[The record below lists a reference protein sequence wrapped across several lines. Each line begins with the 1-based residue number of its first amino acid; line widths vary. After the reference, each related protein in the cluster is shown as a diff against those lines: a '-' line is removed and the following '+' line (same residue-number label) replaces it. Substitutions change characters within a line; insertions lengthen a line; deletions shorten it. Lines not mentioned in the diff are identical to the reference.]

1 MNVNASLAGFFI
13 AAGVVGLISSVQP
26 GMNARLGSAAGSPL
40 YGGVTNFAVGILLV
54 VAVVTVLYLRGD
66 VTGPNLKQ
74 VAAAPWWAWL
84 GGTLGA
90 LYVCTAIFVVPKI
103 GGVNYFVCIVVGQ
116 IIGHLIIDRW
126 GLLGLSTHPITPM
139 RLAGVALVI
148 VGMLLVTSGSKT
160 PTAAQAK
167 PAVNDAPLKTSP

>member
-26 GMNARLGSAAGSPL
+26 GMNARLGAAAGSPL
-40 YGGVTNFAVGILLV
+40 YGGVANFAVGILLV
-54 VAVVTVLYLRGD
+54 LTVVTVLYLRGD

-74 VAAAPWWAWL
+74 VATAPWWTWL

-139 RLAGVALVI
+139 RLAGVVMVI
-148 VGMLLVTSGSKT
+148 GGMLLVTSGSKA

-167 PAVNDAPLKTSP
+167 PAMGDATLKATP